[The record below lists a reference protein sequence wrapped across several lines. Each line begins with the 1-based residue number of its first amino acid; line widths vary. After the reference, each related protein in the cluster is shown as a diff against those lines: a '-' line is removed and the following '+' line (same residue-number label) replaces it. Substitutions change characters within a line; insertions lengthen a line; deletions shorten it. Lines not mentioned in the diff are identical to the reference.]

1 MCLIIVKGR
10 GADVDHTAPPTT
22 GTGRTRATAR
32 SKQFDFEVTPDTTV
46 SAIRNMLYEKTKLSP
61 LSQRLFYRNKEVEPT
76 DTLRSLGVLMDEHF
90 ELEEA
95 AEVVDLVDVDDEE
108 GFGGT
113 ALIGRIGEFR
123 CVAG

>member
-1 MCLIIVKGR
+1 
-10 GADVDHTAPPTT
+10 
-22 GTGRTRATAR
+22 
-32 SKQFDFEVTPDTTV
+32 VTPDTTV